1 MTSGAGKEISHA
13 RDRDQFSFAPVRFPR
28 GLNFWLSR
36 LTGCGGMS
44 QMGST
49 GNNNPDKPSATY
61 IKVAVTPA
69 ASELRVGQNT
79 ICRGSDQTTL
89 TPGWAQDVLAG
100 VTFSSAPF
108 DDCPAHV

>member
-1 MTSGAGKEISHA
+1 MPETEIN
-13 RDRDQFSFAPVRFPR
+13 FP
-28 GLNFWLSR
+28 SR
-36 LTGCGGMS
+36 PFVFLAVLIFGFLVMTGCGGMS